1 MAKVK
6 DNKDKPSYGFT
17 GAVKEKLLGI
27 DPATVGFSQI
37 MSETFNPATM
47 FGSESFLAKAFAS
60 EGQRERRAGVE
71 KGKPIGFTSE
81 VIEKQTQEQQK
92 ITEEQTKEIKET
104 IKETVTK
111 PQTKK
116 EDPREKLKDPELE
129 NQTDRVIAKLDEVKA
144 AVVAF
149 SGGSTSGGLFGAGG
163 FFGSRSNKSG
173 TGGKGKGFFGNTLR
187 NIGVGLGSGF
197 GLNKIKN
204 KFFPSVKDT
213 LPKGTKLNSAGRL
226 IDEKTGK
233 FVKEPDEL
241 KDAKQKV
248 DTKTKAK
255 PNVSAAKNKT
265 KQGVM
270 SKVRNKLATKVG
282 AKTAT
287 KGAFAGTGVGVLV
300 AGGLTA
306 YDIGEYAL
314 SKSARMQYDLA
325 LGGEEKQDEAF
336 NWLLENDPEVLGVPE
351 QVPQDKRME
360 FLTLQNDYPDQ
371 SEEDILKTMN
381 IDNDATIKRKEKS
394 RDKMEAAYTDM
405 LQEEGMGGRFFGMG
419 LNTEGEQ
426 KLQELMAAYDEGQ
439 VTPNMVNA
447 MNKNLEALDSD
458 VRFDASGNKTTVQ
471 ALMDAEENA
480 NLNNMDNVDLEAK
493 TIEVNETLGQNNP
506 NLSPTI
512 VAGNNQPPTVNV
524 SPNVTVTLPRE
535 IKPITESS
543 RRFVS
548 YENP

>member
-47 FGSESFLAKAFAS
+47 FGSESFLAKAFAT

-111 PQTKK
+111 TQTKK

-149 SGGSTSGGLFGAGG
+149 SGGGGMGGMGMPLAPGLPGSKDKTTKPGGKTGIFRNTIRSIGAG
-163 FFGSRSNKSG
+163 
-173 TGGKGKGFFGNTLR
+173 L
-187 NIGVGLGSGF
+187 
-197 GLNKIKN
+197 GLNTIKN

-233 FVKEPDEL
+233 FVKEPDKL

-287 KGAFAGTGVGVLV
+287 KGAFASTGYGLIV

-325 LGGEEKQDEAF
+325 LGGEETQDEAF

-480 NLNNMDNVDLEAK
+480 NLNNMDSVDLEAK

-512 VAGNNQPPTVNV
+512 VAGNNQPPSVNV